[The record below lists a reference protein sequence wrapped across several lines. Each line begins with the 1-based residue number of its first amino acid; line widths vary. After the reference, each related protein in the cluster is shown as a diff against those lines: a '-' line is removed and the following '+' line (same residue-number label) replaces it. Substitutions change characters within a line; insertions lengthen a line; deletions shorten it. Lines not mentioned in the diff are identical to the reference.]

1 MRKQFIK
8 TTESLLKEQKDTVLL
23 LGDIGVFGFRESFK
37 NYPDRVYN
45 IGILEQSTIS
55 LASGLS
61 IAGLIPIVHTIAPF
75 LVERALEQLK
85 IDFGYQGL
93 NGNFVSVGGSYDY
106 AGLGPTH
113 HCPGDVQQLLT
124 IPNIEIVL
132 PGSSEELDQ
141 LLRQAYNNGNPTY
154 FRLTE
159 YENNF
164 SCKVNFGE
172 GNLIKKGT
180 KATIV
185 CIGNMLQQVID
196 ATHDIDVSILYY
208 TTVSP
213 FDSNLLL
220 NNLSDKII
228 LVEPYYQGGLN
239 YKINQVLQNHK
250 YSLYNIG
257 VPVRFLTNYGK
268 KTEHDYDLRLDTNS
282 IREKINK
289 IIL

>member
-8 TTESLLKEQKDTVLL
+8 TIESILPLEEKAVLL
-23 LGDIGVFGFRESFK
+23 LGDIGVFGFRNSFTK
-37 NYPDRVYN
+37 YPDRVYN

-61 IAGLIPIVHTIAPF
+61 ITGLIPIVHTIAPF

-124 IPNIEIVL
+124 IPNFEIVL
-132 PGSSEELDQ
+132 PGSSSELDQ
-141 LLRQAYNNGNPTY
+141 LLRQVYNNGNPTY

-159 YENNF
+159 YENN
-164 SCKVNFGE
+164 SSYNVNFGK

-185 CIGNMLQQVID
+185 CIGNMLQRVID
-196 ATHDIDVSILYY
+196 ATYDTDVSILYY
-208 TTVSP
+208 TTVAP
-213 FDSNLLL
+213 FDSSLLL

-239 YKINQVLQNHK
+239 YKINQILQNHK
-250 YSLYNIG
+250 CSLYNIG
-257 VPVRFLTNYGK
+257 VPLQFLTNYGK
-268 KTEHDYDLRLDTNS
+268 KTEHDYALGLDTNS